1 LNSIFFRVD
10 DRLIHGQ
17 VIEGWVKFLNANKI
31 VVIDDKVTKDAMQRL
46 AMEIAVPSN
55 IKVIMITVEDSIGE
69 IDSCL
74 KKNEKTLALFSNL
87 EDVLRVVTLGLKID
101 SLNLGGLRFS
111 KGKKLIS
118 ETIFLDQGDAEIL
131 KKLLNLGIKVNI
143 QPTPSESTKNIKQI
157 LMEKF

>member
-1 LNSIFFRVD
+1 MNSIFFRVD